1 MVADT
6 WAIEK
11 LKAYPSFGKG
21 QEHPTEHLA
30 DTYRHAIS
38 TYEASTD
45 NPLGVEGDKGLQK
58 LWRSK
63 ARQLGMQTKEWRQAG
78 EAITGTEKSKEQF
91 VGAFKDR
98 RNNILGINAY
108 RRYGQN
114 KDEAY
119 DYIDRKI
126 TERLDSI
133 VSGEGNV
140 QGGRSAFG
148 PVINQEEEMYLS
160 EWLK

>member
-1 MVADT
+1 
-6 WAIEK
+6 
-11 LKAYPSFGKG
+11 
-21 QEHPTEHLA
+21 
-30 DTYRHAIS
+30 
-38 TYEASTD
+38 
-45 NPLGVEGDKGLQK
+45 
-58 LWRSK
+58 
-63 ARQLGMQTKEWRQAG
+63 MQAKEWRQAG

-114 KDEAY
+114 KPEAY
-119 DYIDRKI
+119 AYIDRKI